1 AGYGALLSVYEDSR
15 KEHFADVYT
24 LHIMK
29 DNRIGGHG
37 QNKAV
42 VNYSG
47 KVYCV
52 TVPSGM
58 VLVKRNRCTAVCG
71 NSGDPVKIICGDESS
86 SDELVRKGLIE
97 SLWDIFGGTIN
108 EKGYKE
114 LDPHIGAIYGDAINL
129 SRCEEICGRLAEK
142 GFASTNMI
150 YGIGSFSYQYNT
162 RDTFGFALKSTYAI
176 INGEEKLIYK
186 DPKTDDG
193 TKRSQRGLVHVHYDE
208 AGEITYKD
216 GLSEND
222 YSMTDKTD

>member
-1 AGYGALLSVYEDSR
+1 
-15 KEHFADVYT
+15 
-24 LHIMK
+24 
-29 DNRIGGHG
+29 
-37 QNKAV
+37 
-42 VNYSG
+42 
-47 KVYCV
+47 
-52 TVPSGM
+52 
-58 VLVKRNRCTAVCG
+58 
-71 NSGDPVKIICGDESS
+71 
-86 SDELVRKGLIE
+86 
-97 SLWDIFGGTIN
+97 
-108 EKGYKE
+108 
-114 LDPHIGAIYGDAINL
+114 
-129 SRCEEICGRLAEK
+129 EICGRLAEK

-222 YSMTDKTD
+222 YSMTDKTDLLDVIFEDGMLVRDQSLSEIRSILHEKL